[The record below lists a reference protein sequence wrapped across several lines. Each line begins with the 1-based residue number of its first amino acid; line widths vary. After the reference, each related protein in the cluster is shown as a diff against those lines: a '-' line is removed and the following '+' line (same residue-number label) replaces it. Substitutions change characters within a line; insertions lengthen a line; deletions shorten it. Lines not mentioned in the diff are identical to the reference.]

1 MGHHGDKTSSSR
13 RYRQAIQAQIG
24 GVMMHDAIADLNV
37 YQKYRRESTR
47 VYITSID
54 GSVLVSTE
62 GDGNYS
68 VLTQYD
74 RTTTFLD

>member
-1 MGHHGDKTSSSR
+1 
-13 RYRQAIQAQIG
+13 
-24 GVMMHDAIADLNV
+24 MMHDAIADLNV
-37 YQKYRRESTR
+37 YQKYRREGTR